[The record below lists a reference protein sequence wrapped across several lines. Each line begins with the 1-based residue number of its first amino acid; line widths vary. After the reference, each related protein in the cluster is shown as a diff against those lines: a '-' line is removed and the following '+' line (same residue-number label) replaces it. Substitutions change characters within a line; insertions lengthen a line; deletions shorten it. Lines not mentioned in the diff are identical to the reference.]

1 MIESYL
7 VEWGNLLLRWLHVVT
22 AIAWIGTSFHFVL
35 TDDRLYKPTDPDLLA
50 KGVDGE
56 SWAVHGGGF
65 YHFNKYRVAP
75 PTLPALLH
83 WSYWESYATWMS
95 GFALLTV
102 LYFVNASTFL
112 VDPRVHDWSPGAA
125 IAGALA
131 YLVVGWIVY
140 DGICRLVGRDAQGNV
155 GGDTKVGVLV
165 FVYVCVAAWIACHLF
180 AGRAAFLLTGAML
193 ATMMTANV
201 AMVIIPGQRKVVAAL
216 RAGQAPDPNHGKRGK
231 QRSVHNT
238 YVTLPVI
245 VAMISNHYGT
255 LTQGRWNW
263 LSLILLM
270 ATGAV
275 VRLFFVLRHKGPN
288 HWELLVPTALVLIG
302 AVVVARHAAVD
313 IDRGRVAERAAG
325 RVRAGQGD
333 RRRALRRVPQRR
345 LREQERAARRAALH
359 RRTCTRHRA
368 AGGRVEGHADE
379 QRDRHHR
386 RRARDAGP
394 LGGGGRKRTVIPRS
408 VPRARVQRLN
418 GP

>member
-1 MIESYL
+1 MEIYL
-7 VEWGNLLLRWLHVVT
+7 LDWANLLLRWLHVIT

-35 TDDRLYKPTDPDLLA
+35 TDDRLYKPTDPESLA

-75 PTLPALLH
+75 KRLPDHLH
-83 WSYWESYATWMS
+83 WSFWEAYATWLS

-102 LYFVNASTFL
+102 LYFFNASTFL
-112 VDPRVHDWSPGAA
+112 VDPRVCEWSASAA

-155 GGDTKVGVLV
+155 GGDLKVGIGVIL
-165 FVYVCVAAWIACHLF
+165 YVCVAAWVACHLF

-193 ATMMTANV
+193 ATMMSANV

-216 RAGQAPDPNHGKRGK
+216 RAGLTPDANHGRRGK

-263 LSLILLM
+263 LVLILLM
-270 ATGAV
+270 MAGAV
-275 VRLFFVLRHKGPN
+275 IRLFFVLHHKGPWR
-288 HWELLVPTALVLIG
+288 WELVAAALALIAATVWLDRPAPAETASAAPVAFADVQAIVAIRCVACHNGGVANKNVRLDSPAAIVAHARDIEQQ
-302 AVVVARHAAVD
+302 AVILRTMPFNNATG
-313 IDRGRVAERAAG
+313 ITEGERAALG
-325 RVRAGQGD
+325 RWV
-333 RRRALRRVPQRR
+333 
-345 LREQERAARRAALH
+345 
-359 RRTCTRHRA
+359 A
-368 AGGRVEGHADE
+368 AGAH
-379 QRDRHHR
+379 
-386 RRARDAGP
+386 
-394 LGGGGRKRTVIPRS
+394 
-408 VPRARVQRLN
+408 VP
-418 GP
+418 